1 MNSNWLS
8 EIEAP
13 LLLTC
18 RPNSHACSQ
27 FRNSNCFEP
36 YPPSKV
42 GNLKGYLFWP
52 PFLKVFCQ
60 KWKFGRAKEMSA
72 SAGIWTRVP
81 RSKGSYAIQWATPLL
96 IENQQKLAS
105 YNNFCFGPFLTKNFQ
120 KGNGQNRYIFELHT
134 LVTRPAYCD
143 HLLNIHFPKC
153 GPNMT
158 NLVENHAKLSQKW
171 PKWGY
176 QNLRKNLIFDL
187 LIGTVEACIWSQNVP
202 RHLRNLYSNSNCLK

>member
-1 MNSNWLS
+1 MF
-8 EIEAP
+8 I
-13 LLLTC
+13 LLIQRLKNPFLFC
-18 RPNSHACSQ
+18 PDDDVHIQ
-27 FRNSNCFEP
+27 LLK
-36 YPPSKV
+36 SKV

-120 KGNGQNRYIFELHT
+120 KGNGQNRYIFELLT
-134 LVTRPAYCD
+134 LDLICWIEFKSI
-143 HLLNIHFPKC
+143 LLQKVQNQI
-153 GPNMT
+153 
-158 NLVENHAKLSQKW
+158 LSS
-171 PKWGY
+171 
-176 QNLRKNLIFDL
+176 LCR
-187 LIGTVEACIWSQNVP
+187 A
-202 RHLRNLYSNSNCLK
+202 

>member
-1 MNSNWLS
+1 M
-8 EIEAP
+8 
-13 LLLTC
+13 
-18 RPNSHACSQ
+18 
-27 FRNSNCFEP
+27 
-36 YPPSKV
+36 

-120 KGNGQNRYIFELHT
+120 KGNGQNRYIFELLT
-134 LVTRPAYCD
+134 LRRGKV
-143 HLLNIHFPKC
+143 IWHFQTFLRLYTIGWSIFGQIRHNFAEIK
-153 GPNMT
+153 NFF
-158 NLVENHAKLSQKW
+158 EFYQLSLHISDKDSVIKFLDAGIQDKSTSISIE
-171 PKWGY
+171 
-176 QNLRKNLIFDL
+176 LRKIMKSTKF
-187 LIGTVEACIWSQNVP
+187 G
-202 RHLRNLYSNSNCLK
+202 

>member
-1 MNSNWLS
+1 MRDLLFFIISLKQKCKKKFCFVLQIKYFYINHHAWYGRFFLGDISIFNLLNNN
-8 EIEAP
+8 EI
-13 LLLTC
+13 
-18 RPNSHACSQ
+18 
-27 FRNSNCFEP
+27 
-36 YPPSKV
+36 KM

-120 KGNGQNRYIFELHT
+120 KGNGQNRYIFELLT
-134 LVTRPAYCD
+134 LVAQY
-143 HLLNIHFPKC
+143 LW
-153 GPNMT
+153 PN
-158 NLVENHAKLSQKW
+158 NQQ
-171 PKWGY
+171 G
-176 QNLRKNLIFDL
+176 
-187 LIGTVEACIWSQNVP
+187 IW
-202 RHLRNLYSNSNCLK
+202 

>member
-1 MNSNWLS
+1 MTKSSKVFSFPSQPPVMRLP
-8 EIEAP
+8 I
-13 LLLTC
+13 LQ
-18 RPNSHACSQ
+18 RPQKWKKRSFDKLHWYIS
-27 FRNSNCFEP
+27 RHV
-36 YPPSKV
+36 SKV

-120 KGNGQNRYIFELHT
+120 KGNGQNRYIFELLT
-134 LVTRPAYCD
+134 L
-143 HLLNIHFPKC
+143 
-153 GPNMT
+153 T
-158 NLVENHAKLSQKW
+158 NGEGRRV
-171 PKWGY
+171 
-176 QNLRKNLIFDL
+176 
-187 LIGTVEACIWSQNVP
+187 
-202 RHLRNLYSNSNCLK
+202 